1 MVFDQKRMDYSIE
14 RQLTVALANQ
24 PGVLAAIGA
33 ALASQQVSIEALSV
47 LDTIE
52 QGVVRIVTN
61 NPGVCKEVLVKE
73 GFYVIEA
80 DVLAV
85 YLNDKPGKL
94 AVLCQALADAEINI
108 SYAYGSVP
116 LTGQLTRLMMR
127 VSNLPKACAVI
138 AALQED

>member
-1 MVFDQKRMDYSIE
+1 MDYSIE

-61 NPGVCKEVLVKE
+61 NPALCKEVLVKQ

-85 YLNDKPGKL
+85 SLTDKPGKL
-94 AVLCQALADAEINI
+94 AVFCQALADAGINI

-116 LTGQLTRLMMR
+116 SAGQLTRLMMR
-127 VSNLPKACAVI
+127 VSNLQKACTVI